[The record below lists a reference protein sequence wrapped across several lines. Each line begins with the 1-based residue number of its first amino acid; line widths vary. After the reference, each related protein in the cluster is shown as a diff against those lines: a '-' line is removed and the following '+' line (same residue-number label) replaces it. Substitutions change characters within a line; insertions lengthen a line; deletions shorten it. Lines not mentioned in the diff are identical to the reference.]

1 MPKKYIVTLTA
12 EEQAALTALTR
23 KGKVAV
29 RRLARANILRMAHE
43 KFTDQEIATALKVS
57 IATIERTREK
67 FVLGGLDFALPE
79 DPRTGAP
86 RKLDGK
92 QDAFLVALACSTPP
106 PGYSCWT
113 MQLLADQLLE
123 RAVIE
128 QPLSAETIRLALKKK
143 ILSPGCET
151 SGAFQPSA
159 LNLSGTWRTCWTS
172 MPSRIIPPFRWSVSM
187 SVRINW
193 SRRLASPCP

>member
-1 MPKKYIVTLTA
+1 MTKKYIVTLKA
-12 EEQAALTALTR
+12 EEHAALDLLTR

-29 RRLARANILRMAHE
+29 RRLARATILRMAHE

-67 FVLGGLDFALPE
+67 FVLGGLDYALQE

-92 QDAFLVALACSTPP
+92 QEAFLVALACSTPP
-106 PGYSCWT
+106 QGHSCWT
-113 MQLLADQLLE
+113 MQLLADKLLE

-143 ILSPGCET
+143 ISNPGCET
-151 SGAFQPSA
+151 SGAFQASVP
-159 LNLSGTWRTCWTS
+159 NLFGGWKTCWTS
-172 MPSRIIPPFRWSVSM
+172 MPNRIIPLCRWSVSM
-187 SVRINW
+187 SVRIN
-193 SRRLASPCP
+193 